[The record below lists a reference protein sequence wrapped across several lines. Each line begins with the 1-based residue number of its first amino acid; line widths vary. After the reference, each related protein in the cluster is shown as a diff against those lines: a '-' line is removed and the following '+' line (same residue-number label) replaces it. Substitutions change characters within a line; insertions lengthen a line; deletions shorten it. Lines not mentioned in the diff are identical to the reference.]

1 MKESDAARKVTCARP
16 ARPLSA
22 PLPTCEGEGAGAV
35 PARRCAAPA
44 AERGQGGTASRITCS
59 SGSAAPG
66 VRAHLHLHRPESPVP
81 PGRPSAGKGERVHWS
96 KHVTR
101 DGQVSAPG
109 AARPVGCVPPG
120 RATRGARRSAAC
132 GSGLVCFVSAL
143 LWSFFGVGEG
153 GRLLPPP
160 SPHLEDPHARLR
172 APRARPCAAA
182 THGAR
187 GAAGPAPC
195 PAVPAALGAHESCR
209 PGLVPGGPA
218 RGPALCSF
226 PAPPPP
232 GVRPLRGDAPRPRRR
247 NAARAILVGC
257 GRRAG
262 NGAEDGGGR

>member
-1 MKESDAARKVTCARP
+1 MEQTCHKRRTSKCARRGP
-16 ARPLSA
+16 TGWMCSA
-22 PLPTCEGEGAGAV
+22 GPSN
-35 PARRCAAPA
+35 ARRPPLRSVRIRFGLFRFCLTLVFFW
-44 AERGQGGTASRITCS
+44 GWGGGASS
-59 SGSAAPG
+59 
-66 VRAHLHLHRPESPVP
+66 
-81 PGRPSAGKGERVHWS
+81 
-96 KHVTR
+96 
-101 DGQVSAPG
+101 
-109 AARPVGCVPPG
+109 
-120 RATRGARRSAAC
+120 
-132 GSGLVCFVSAL
+132 
-143 LWSFFGVGEG
+143 
-153 GRLLPPP
+153 PPP

>member
-44 AERGQGGTASRITCS
+44 AERGQGGTTSRITCS

-143 LWSFFGVGEG
+143 LWSFFGGGEG
-153 GRLLPPP
+153 GRLLPPLP
-160 SPHLEDPHARLR
+160 SSRGSPRKAAGAEGTAVCCRHARSTRRRRPR
-172 APRARPCAAA
+172 ALPCCARGPRRSRELPARPRARRPRTRPRALFFPRSPAARRKAAA
-182 THGAR
+182 RGRPEAQAQECGA
-187 GAAGPAPC
+187 GH
-195 PAVPAALGAHESCR
+195 LGWVRAS
-209 PGLVPGGPA
+209 GG
-218 RGPALCSF
+218 
-226 PAPPPP
+226 
-232 GVRPLRGDAPRPRRR
+232 
-247 NAARAILVGC
+247 
-257 GRRAG
+257 
-262 NGAEDGGGR
+262 

>member
-1 MKESDAARKVTCARP
+1 MRP
-16 ARPLSA
+16 ARPDRLD
-22 PLPTCEGEGAGAV
+22 V
-35 PARRCAAPA
+35 FRRAEQRAAPA
-44 AERGQGGTASRITCS
+44 APQ
-59 SGSAAPG
+59 
-66 VRAHLHLHRPESPVP
+66 RADPV
-81 PGRPSAGKGERVHWS
+81 W
-96 KHVTR
+96 
-101 DGQVSAPG
+101 
-109 AARPVGCVPPG
+109 
-120 RATRGARRSAAC
+120 
-132 GSGLVCFVSAL
+132 FVSFL
-143 LWSFFGVGEG
+143 PYFGLFLGVGRG
-153 GRLLPPP
+153 GVFSPP

>member
-44 AERGQGGTASRITCS
+44 AERGQGGTTSRITCS

-143 LWSFFGVGEG
+143 LWSFFGGGEG

-160 SPHLEDPHARLR
+160 PLTSRIPTQGCGRRGHGRVLPPRTEHEAPP
-172 APRARPCAAA
+172 APRPALLCPRPSAL
-182 THGAR
+182 TR
-187 GAAGPAPC
+187 AAGPASC
-195 PAVPAALGAHESCR
+195 PA
-209 PGLVPGGPA
+209 
-218 RGPALCSF
+218 
-226 PAPPPP
+226 APHA
-232 GVRPLRGDAPRPRRR
+232 APRFVLSPLPRRP
-247 NAARAILVGC
+247 A
-257 GRRAG
+257 
-262 NGAEDGGGR
+262 

>member
-1 MKESDAARKVTCARP
+1 MPPGAARRVTWSSAAPYLRASSNGSAPAARPAQSARGSALCPAPLVKESDAARKVTCARP
-16 ARPLSA
+16 ARPLSAPLPA

-132 GSGLVCFVSAL
+132 GSGLVCFVSA
-143 LWSFFGVGEG
+143 
-153 GRLLPPP
+153 
-160 SPHLEDPHARLR
+160 
-172 APRARPCAAA
+172 
-182 THGAR
+182 
-187 GAAGPAPC
+187 
-195 PAVPAALGAHESCR
+195 
-209 PGLVPGGPA
+209 
-218 RGPALCSF
+218 
-226 PAPPPP
+226 
-232 GVRPLRGDAPRPRRR
+232 
-247 NAARAILVGC
+247 
-257 GRRAG
+257 
-262 NGAEDGGGR
+262 